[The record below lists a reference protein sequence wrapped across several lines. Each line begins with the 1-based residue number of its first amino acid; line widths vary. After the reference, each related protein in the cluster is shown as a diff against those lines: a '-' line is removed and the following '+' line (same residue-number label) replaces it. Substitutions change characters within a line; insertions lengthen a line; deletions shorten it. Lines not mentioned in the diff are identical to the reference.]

1 MSKLQNAHS
10 HGTTVTSK
18 SCLELQAFS
27 LRCLP
32 GLYSIPSNIKHLI
45 PLISRNTLT
54 SYSTD
59 AVDFMQ
65 TPQSEL
71 RVLGTGKTS
80 EFKSLA
86 LNSFSAFNTSWI
98 QPVDGSLGV
107 NPVAALYSSRTRQDT
122 DPLVIP
128 DSSGIQFQSICDV
141 TYKES
146 FHTVIINLPP
156 GSKVKKRSV
165 EMMDKIMDCNIQY
178 CSSKQKS
185 PLKEE
190 VEICIDSIC

>member
-1 MSKLQNAHS
+1 MFARLIFD
-10 HGTTVTSK
+10 TV
-18 SCLELQAFS
+18 
-27 LRCLP
+27 
-32 GLYSIPSNIKHLI
+32 KHKTLNT
-45 PLISRNTLT
+45 ISPNTLT
-54 SYSTD
+54 SCSTD

-65 TPQSEL
+65 TPQSKL
-71 RVLGTGKTS
+71 
-80 EFKSLA
+80 KSWA

-98 QPVDGSLGV
+98 QPIDGSLGV
-107 NPVAALYSSRTRQDT
+107 NQVAALYSSRTRQDT

-141 TYKES
+141 TYEES
-146 FHTVIINLPP
+146 FHTVIINPPP

-165 EMMDKIMDCNIQY
+165 ERMDKIVDCNIQY

-190 VEICIDSIC
+190 VEICIDSICQVKS

>member
-1 MSKLQNAHS
+1 MFARLILD
-10 HGTTVTSK
+10 TV
-18 SCLELQAFS
+18 
-27 LRCLP
+27 
-32 GLYSIPSNIKHLI
+32 KHKTLNT
-45 PLISRNTLT
+45 ISRNTLT
-54 SYSTD
+54 SCSTD

-156 GSKVKKRSV
+156 GSKVKKGL
-165 EMMDKIMDCNIQY
+165 
-178 CSSKQKS
+178 SKGWTRLWIAIFNTVLPS
-185 PLKEE
+185 RNPH
-190 VEICIDSIC
+190 